1 MIILG
6 QTSPVFPSWENIK
19 QILLNFGVHVKITS
33 IRAPAGRRGEVF
45 PRKTVAKWMKNS
57 VLMYSARSTK
67 EYTSDS
73 ARSFK
78 IIREG
83 IFVL

>member
-6 QTSPVFPSWENIK
+6 KTSPVFLSWENIK

-45 PRKTVAKWMKNS
+45 PWKIVAKWMKNS
-57 VLMYSARSTK
+57 VLMYS
-67 EYTSDS
+67 DS

-78 IIREG
+78 IIRQG